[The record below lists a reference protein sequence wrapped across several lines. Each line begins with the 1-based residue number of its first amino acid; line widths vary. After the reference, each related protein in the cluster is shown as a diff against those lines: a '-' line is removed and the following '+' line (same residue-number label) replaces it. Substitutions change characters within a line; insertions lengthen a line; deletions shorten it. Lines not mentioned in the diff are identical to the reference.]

1 MNDTKSKIYSEA
13 KRLFYAQGYYKT
25 TVRQITDAVGVNSG
39 LFSYYFK
46 NKFNLA
52 RQIYSEIF
60 DKIISILNAYFSDE
74 KNPAV
79 FLGIMMRMHTYVRND
94 KRVIL
99 YAVDAMKDEIFEDS
113 VRSFVKPYIE
123 AVDHYY
129 KANLSD
135 EEHYMMMAS
144 TLGAEKAI
152 FTQNYRG
159 NIHFDVKRLSTIF
172 YRIHLFHYNI
182 SSFEID
188 RCNEEVI
195 NRFRTLL
202 DKYPNFIDDII

>member
-60 DKIISILNAYFSDE
+60 DKIISILNTYFSDE

-79 FLGIMMRMHTYVRND
+79 FLGIMMRIHTYVRND

-135 EEHYMMMAS
+135 EEHYMMMAA

-152 FTQNYRG
+152 FSQNYRG

-172 YRIHLFHYNI
+172 YRIPPFSLQH
-182 SSFEID
+182 
-188 RCNEEVI
+188 
-195 NRFRTLL
+195 
-202 DKYPNFIDDII
+202 

>member
-1 MNDTKSKIYSEA
+1 MK
-13 KRLFYAQGYYKT
+13 
-25 TVRQITDAVGVNSG
+25 
-39 LFSYYFK
+39 
-46 NKFNLA
+46 
-52 RQIYSEIF
+52 
-60 DKIISILNAYFSDE
+60 

-94 KRVIL
+94 KRIIL
-99 YAVDAMKDEIFEDS
+99 YTVDAMKDEIFEDS

-135 EEHYMMMAS
+135 EEHYMMMAA

-152 FTQNYRG
+152 FSQNYRG

-202 DKYPNFIDDII
+202 DQYPNFIDDII